1 MTRTSLATI
10 LIASVAGAAAGMLT
24 SSLWPKGSIDSPVVA
39 ASDDGRVAKLE
50 QQNAD
55 LQRAIADLRDGQAL
69 LASSADRTAVRAEP
83 VATNGASLQTAA
95 PATGAGA
102 TTAVEEA
109 KLTLESALAQLM
121 DPDAN
126 YADRIKVW
134 EQVVKAGLLDQVV
147 NAMEQRAER
156 EPNNP
161 ALRVDLGNAYLQ
173 QLFAGNLMKR
183 GYWGTKADEAFD
195 AALKL
200 DPQHW
205 EARFTKAVSLS
216 NWPAFTGKQSLA
228 ITEFETLIGQQNAGP
243 KKPDHAKT
251 YLYLGNMY
259 QASGSMAKAVEAWQ
273 KGADLFPEDV
283 ALKQQ
288 IASAGSH

>member
-10 LIASVAGAAAGMLT
+10 LIASVAGAAAGML
-24 SSLWPKGSIDSPVVA
+24 SASLWPKGSLESPVVA

-55 LQRAIADLRDGQAL
+55 LQRAIAELRDGQAL
-69 LASSADRTAVRAEP
+69 LKGSAERTAVRAEP
-83 VATNGASLQTAA
+83 AATQ
-95 PATGAGA
+95 GAGEQAA
-102 TTAVEEA
+102 TIEPQSATANAGAET
-109 KLTLESALAQLM
+109 KLTLESALAQLV
-121 DPDAN
+121 DPDAG
-126 YADRIKVW
+126 YADKIKVW
-134 EQVVKAGLLDQVV
+134 EQVAKAGLLDQVV
-147 NAMEQRAER
+147 KAMEDRAER

-161 ALRVDLGNAYLQ
+161 NLRVDLGNAYLQ
-173 QLFAGNLMKR
+173 ELFAGNLMKR

-216 NWPAFTGKQSLA
+216 NWPAFTGKQGLA
-228 ITEFETLIGQQNAGP
+228 ISEFETLISQQNAGP
-243 KKPDHAKT
+243 KKPEHSKT

-273 KGADLFPEDV
+273 KGADLFPEDA

-288 IASAGSH
+288 LAGASAH